1 MNDPSAGHSAKPSR
15 STDPG
20 LRVAVVTGSA
30 SGIGAATIRALSGPG
45 TAFVIH
51 ALKNEAGCKAVA
63 DEAKAKGAKAAYVL
77 GDLAEP
83 ATAKRLID
91 AAIGEFGQL
100 DILIANAGFPV
111 RPPFGELKREALDGV
126 YHAVAGGFFELASLA
141 LPHLKA
147 SKAGRVITIST
158 HNVHI
163 FRSDYASFPASAAAK
178 SALEALTRAFALQ
191 VAPLGI
197 TANCV
202 VPGLIEKFHGE
213 QFISQEEWRAF
224 GEKIPMG
231 RIGQP
236 EEVAAMVAFLASP
249 QASYVTGQVIH
260 VNGGFI

>member
-1 MNDPSAGHSAKPSR
+1 MRISSDRTTHLFR
-15 STDPG
+15 
-20 LRVAVVTGSA
+20 
-30 SGIGAATIRALSGPG
+30 
-45 TAFVIH
+45 H
-51 ALKNEAGCKAVA
+51 
-63 DEAKAKGAKAAYVL
+63 
-77 GDLAEP
+77 
-83 ATAKRLID
+83 
-91 AAIGEFGQL
+91 
-100 DILIANAGFPV
+100 
-111 RPPFGELKREALDGV
+111 RP
-126 YHAVAGGFFELASLA
+126 
-141 LPHLKA
+141 
-147 SKAGRVITIST
+147 
-158 HNVHI
+158 
-163 FRSDYASFPASAAAK
+163 AAK

-202 VPGLIEKFHGE
+202 VPGLIEKFHGT

>member
-1 MNDPSAGHSAKPSR
+1 MPPADPAHP
-15 STDPG
+15 P

-30 SGIGAATIRALSGPG
+30 SGIGAATVRALAGPG
-45 TAFVIH
+45 TAFVVH
-51 ALKNEAGCKAVA
+51 ALKNEAGCKEVVE
-63 DEAKAKGAKAAYVL
+63 DVQAKGGKATFAL
-77 GDLAEP
+77 GDLADL

-100 DILIANAGFPV
+100 DILVANAGFPV
-111 RPPFGELKREALDGV
+111 RPPFGELKRDELDNV
-126 YHAVAGGFFELASLA
+126 YKVVAGGFFELATLA
-141 LPHLKA
+141 LPHLKN

-163 FRSDYASFPASAAAK
+163 FRSDYASFPASAGAK

-202 VPGLIEKFHGE
+202 VPGLIEKFHGT
-213 QFISQEEWRAF
+213 QFISKDEWRAF

-236 EEVAAMVAFLASP
+236 EEVAAMIAFLASP

>member
-1 MNDPSAGHSAKPSR
+1 MPPSSKD
-15 STDPG
+15 TDPQ

-30 SGIGAATIRALSGPG
+30 SGIGAATIRALAGPN

-51 ALKNEAGCKAVA
+51 ALKNEEGCKAVA
-63 DEAKAKGAKAAYVL
+63 AKAAAKGAKATTIL
-77 GDLAEP
+77 GDLADP

-91 AAIGEFGQL
+91 AAITQFGQL

-111 RPPFGELKREALDGV
+111 RPPFGELKREELDAV
-126 YHAVAGGFFELASLA
+126 YKVVAGGFFELATLA
-141 LPHLKA
+141 LPYLKA
-147 SKAGRVITIST
+147 SKAGRVVTIST

-163 FRSDYASFPASAAAK
+163 FRSDYASFPASAGAK

-202 VPGLIEKFHGE
+202 VPGLIEKFHGT
-213 QFISQEEWRAF
+213 QFISKEEWRAF

-231 RIGQP
+231 RVGQP
-236 EEVAAMVAFLASP
+236 DEVAAMVAFLASP

>member
-1 MNDPSAGHSAKPSR
+1 MPPADPAHP
-15 STDPG
+15 P

-30 SGIGAATIRALSGPG
+30 SGIGAATVRALAGPG
-45 TAFVIH
+45 TAFVVH
-51 ALKNEAGCKAVA
+51 ALKNEAGCKAVVE
-63 DEAKAKGAKAAYVL
+63 DVQAKGGKAAYAL
-77 GDLAEP
+77 GDLADL

-91 AAIGEFGQL
+91 AAIREFGQL
-100 DILIANAGFPV
+100 DILVANAGFPV
-111 RPPFGELKREALDGV
+111 RPPFGELTRDELDNV
-126 YHAVAGGFFELASLA
+126 YKVVAGGFFELATLA
-141 LPHLKA
+141 LPHLKN

-158 HNVHI
+158 HNAHI
-163 FRSDYASFPASAAAK
+163 FRSDYASFPASAGAK

-202 VPGLIEKFHGE
+202 VPGLIEKFHGT
-213 QFISQEEWRAF
+213 QFISKDEWRAF

-236 EEVAAMVAFLASP
+236 EEVAAMIAFLASP